1 MTDLDSII
9 ASRPGI
15 SLAVLDAIADLQTRR
30 DRKYVLTEDEAIVA
44 LVSVQDR
51 LAALEINGIRS
62 FQYRSLYFDTPDL
75 SSYLGAATS
84 RRRRYKVRVRQY
96 VDHGNSM
103 LEVKTRGVRETTVKH
118 RVAYDTANPEQ
129 LTSEAMGFIDH
140 MVGRPALGASLVA
153 SMWTGYQRSTLVD
166 TDDNS
171 RITIDRRVQA
181 APVDGAWR
189 QITDRV
195 IVETKAAGDATPLDY
210 VLWSHGI
217 RPVRV
222 SKFAAAM
229 ALHNPS
235 LPANKW
241 RRVLRRHFVRPFTN
255 TF

>member
-1 MTDLDSII
+1 
-9 ASRPGI
+9 
-15 SLAVLDAIADLQTRR
+15 
-30 DRKYVLTEDEAIVA
+30 
-44 LVSVQDR
+44 VQDR
-51 LAALEINGIRS
+51 LTALEIDGVRS

-96 VDHGNSM
+96 VDRGNSV
-103 LEVKTRGVRETTVKH
+103 LEVKTRGAREATVKH
-118 RVAYDTANPEQ
+118 RVAYDATNPEQ

-140 MVGRPALGASLVA
+140 MVGTRLGASLVP

-166 TDDNS
+166 QGDNS
-171 RITIDRRVQA
+171 RVTIDRRVQA
-181 APVDGAWR
+181 APVDGAWQ

-217 RPVRV
+217 RPVIV

-241 RRVLRRHFVRPFTN
+241 RRVLRRHFVPQIVTQP
-255 TF
+255 